1 MNTKKLSEHLDVIPL
16 NVSGVRDVREDLER
30 QCEAILKTAKD
41 AKRDL
46 SENEAKT
53 FDELVRLKRGIDA
66 GVIGNLLGSGD
77 SDGGGILTP
86 GRVNTGPA
94 REYKHI
100 FGESMRDF
108 VRGDRAAVEERGL
121 TTTNSSGILQNPLIM
136 NEYVA
141 NLSALS
147 PFARMGVRYVVDQSN
162 YQAYPAA
169 SGEPVVSYLSEVG
182 TITEDTS
189 WAVKQNKAT
198 FQTAVLLIKSSRQ
211 LLMDS
216 PDTAQFVQQEMN
228 IAFNNFLSQQI
239 MQGSGSGQ
247 ATGLDNVSGINT
259 VDLAGSAYD
268 FDDYINWSKTLVS
281 NRVRPEMIGFLHG
294 ASSWAYAAKLKDSQ
308 NRYLDKPELL
318 RSQTWEVTSAVKED
332 YASTRTKIYAG
343 DFSTVSAVFR
353 QAVGREQPGY
363 GGFQV
368 LDQLYAENF
377 QTGFLA
383 WVNFDFVYHRPTSLI
398 RIDGVPLS

>member
-1 MNTKKLSEHLDVIPL
+1 MNTKKLGEHLSVVPL
-16 NVSGVRDVREDLER
+16 NIREAANVKDQLHE
-30 QCEAILKTAKD
+30 QAEAILKAAKD

-46 SENEAKT
+46 TEKESRVFEEVINLAR
-53 FDELVRLKRGIDA
+53 RLDDTVLDGI
-66 GVIGNLLGSGD
+66 IGGGD

-259 VDLAGSAYD
+259 VDLGGSAYSY
-268 FDDYINWSKTLVS
+268 DDYINWSKTLVS
-281 NRVRPEMIGFLHG
+281 NRVRPEQIGFLHG
-294 ASSWAYAAKLKDSQ
+294 ASSWAYAAKLKDDQ
-308 NRYLDKPELL
+308 NRYLNKPELL
-318 RSQTWEVTSAVKED
+318 QSQMWEVTSAVKED
-332 YASTRTKIYAG
+332 YASTRTKIYGG

-383 WVNFDFVYHRPTSLI
+383 WLNFDLVYHRPTSLI